1 MNTECALCGS
11 PLTSMDTL
19 LGENKL
25 SDGGIL
31 CNKCLNKAT
40 HINKDL
46 VYDLIRYNIAQV
58 QEMVQNGSDE
68 DEEDYERVETKTEAP
83 QVTPISQSVQFNF
96 IPEEPARPDGI
107 KDQIAALNP
116 ILSVLTD
123 SEVNAL
129 VNILEADEKVVA
141 IAEGTFEYNELK
153 GMVLATQKAILFVD
167 RNILGEVFKKRFPF
181 TTITSIQHD
190 SHLMSSSLKV
200 FTPGFIAEFTLKS
213 KGAAK
218 KFYENVE
225 LYLIRY
231 GSHSEA
237 YIKQEQKPET
247 QQASVKK
254 EDPEVI
260 FNRLEKLGKLRDDG
274 ILTEEE
280 FAEQKKKLLAKL

>member
-1 MNTECALCGS
+1 
-11 PLTSMDTL
+11 MDTL

-31 CNKCLNKAT
+31 CNKCFNKAT

-68 DEEDYERVETKTEAP
+68 DYEPVETKTEAP
-83 QVTPISQSVQFNF
+83 RITPISQSVQFNF
-96 IPEEPARPDGI
+96 IPEEPARPDGV

-116 ILSVLTD
+116 VLNVLKD

-129 VNILEADEKVVA
+129 LNILEADEKVVA

-167 RNILGEVFKKRFPF
+167 RNILGEFKKKFPL

-190 SHLMSSSLKV
+190 SHLMSSALKV

-213 KGAAK
+213 RGAAK

-225 LYLIRY
+225 PYLVRY
-231 GSHSEA
+231 GNDSGA
-237 YIKQEQKPET
+237 YIKQQQKPEP
-247 QQASVKK
+247 QQESVKK